1 LEVELAKIVGSID
14 GLGRP
19 VVRIQVAG
27 HDDILAIVDTGFNGS
42 LMLESIEAR
51 QKGFVIDELTELVEL
66 GTTARVEVRRATGT
80 TDWLG
85 RPTVVDALISD
96 EPSRPGATDVARA
109 LLGTALMSDC
119 LLLVDFPNKLVEIE
133 TASLVKDH

>member
-80 TDWLG
+80 IDWLG